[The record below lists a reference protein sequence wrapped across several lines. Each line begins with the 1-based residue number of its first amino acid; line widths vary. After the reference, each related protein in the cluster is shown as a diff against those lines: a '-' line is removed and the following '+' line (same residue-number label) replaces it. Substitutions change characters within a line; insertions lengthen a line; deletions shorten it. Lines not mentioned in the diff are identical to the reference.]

1 MAAGK
6 GGARSSGAGAAANT
20 GMVKKPTWTA
30 VGQPKG
36 DPTQGRQ
43 MMKAGASGK
52 GGPTI
57 TGTTTSNPQY
67 GAAARNTGVTNP
79 SWNAVGQPKG
89 DPTQGRQMLNTSPV
103 KPPQHGGLIG
113 QIGDAYR
120 NPLDFSGNQQV
131 NLPGKNPVD
140 VRTSDTKNLPTI
152 RGTDF
157 RNLPGVNVAD
167 TSKLPSISH
176 GGNGQ
181 WQGIEFSNP
190 FDSRYQGID
199 FTDNSNFQG
208 VDFQRGTQGVNFQ
221 RGTQGVDFQ
230 RGTQGVDF
238 QRGQQG
244 VDFQRGTQ
252 GVDFQRGTQGVDFQR
267 GQQGVDFSDPSQF
280 HGVDT
285 SRTNLMRDRQGL
297 AGQYDQNYG
306 DLGTRYGDIQ
316 NRFQFGDPNSYGAER
331 KSMEDAMYQR
341 AMNLLRPDL
350 ERQQSSINNDIA
362 NRGLAPTSQAAQSLQ
377 GQFSDQ
383 RDRTLND
390 LSLGAVMAG
399 SQEHQRL
406 ADLTSRNRQQA
417 FGEGLDMFGA
427 GQARTSSLDALNQ
440 AEEAEQHRQYGR
452 QIGLR
457 GQEANEANQVAL
469 QQLGL
474 RGIEAQEAGQ
484 LMNAQN
490 QLRSTQAQ
498 EAGNIMSA
506 QNQLRGTQAQEAG
519 NIMASQ
525 LGLRGVEAQEAGQI
539 MSAQNQLRG
548 TQAQEAGQIMTAQNQ
563 LRGTQAQE
571 AGQIMNAQ
579 NQLRSTQA
587 QEAGNIMNAQLGLR
601 GLQGSESNMRAQQQL
616 GLRGMQGSETA
627 QRAAQQLGLRQQ
639 QEQAAQRRMQAQIAA
654 RQAAM
659 QAQQQKFSQEMQLRQ
674 QLGTEGG
681 QRYGQDASARGQLFG
696 EQQAQFGNDM
706 AQRQQMQNE
715 MNTQF
720 GQQAQLRQQQIA
732 EQMTQRA
739 QPMNDLSS
747 LLNVAPQ
754 GLPSMP
760 GFTNYAIQ
768 SPDMM
773 GMAGSNYASQAN
785 AHAAGKGGMGSAVG
799 GLAGLFSDR
808 RLKTNIKAVGKLYNG
823 LKVYSYNFLGDDRTQ
838 IGLMADEVEEV
849 KPHAVGEFKGF
860 KTVDYRKAVV

>member
-20 GMVKKPTWTA
+20 GMVKKPTW
-30 VGQPKG
+30 
-36 DPTQGRQ
+36 
-43 MMKAGASGK
+43 
-52 GGPTI
+52 
-57 TGTTTSNPQY
+57 
-67 GAAARNTGVTNP
+67 
-79 SWNAVGQPKG
+79 NAVGQPKG
-89 DPTQGRQMLNTSPV
+89 NPTQSRQMLNTSPV
-103 KPPQHGGLIG
+103 KPPQQGGLIG
-113 QIGDAYR
+113 QIGDAYGK
-120 NPLDFSGNQQV
+120 PLDFSNLQEVKVPGENTV
-131 NLPGKNPVD
+131 NVRRATTEGLPSIH
-140 VRTSDTKNLPTI
+140 TSDI
-152 RGTDF
+152 
-157 RNLPGVNVAD
+157 
-167 TSKLPSISH
+167 SKLPSISA
-176 GGNGQ
+176 GGTPS
-181 WQGIEFSNP
+181 QGIDFSDPFNP
-190 FDSRYQGID
+190 RYQGID

-230 RGTQGVDF
+230 RGQQGVDF
-238 QRGQQG
+238 QRGTQG
-244 VDFQRGTQ
+244 VNFQRGTQ

-331 KSMEDAMYQR
+331 KSIEDAMYQR
-341 AMNLLRPDL
+341 SMNLLRPDL
-350 ERQQSSINNDIA
+350 ERQQSAISSDIA

-377 GQFSDQ
+377 GQFADQ

-452 QIGLR
+452 QIGFR
-457 GQEANEANQVAL
+457 GQQANEANQVAL

-474 RGIEAQEAGQ
+474 RGI
-484 LMNAQN
+484 
-490 QLRSTQAQ
+490 
-498 EAGNIMSA
+498 
-506 QNQLRGTQAQEAG
+506 
-519 NIMASQ
+519 
-525 LGLRGVEAQEAGQI
+525 EAQEAGQI

-548 TQAQEAGQIMTAQNQ
+548 TQAQEAGQIMNAQNQ

-571 AGQIMNAQ
+571 AGQIMSAQ
-579 NQLRSTQA
+579 NQLRNTQA
-587 QEAGNIMNAQLGLR
+587 QEAGNIMSAQLGLRGVEAQEAGQIMNAQNQLRGTQAQEAGQIMSAQNQLRNTQAQEAGNIMSAQLGLR
-601 GLQGSESNMRAQQQL
+601 GLQGSESNMRATQQL
-616 GLRGMQGSETA
+616 GLRGMQGSEAA
-627 QRAAQQLGLRQQ
+627 QRASQQLGLRQQ
-639 QEQAAQRRMQAQIAA
+639 QEQAAQRQMQASIAA
-654 RQAAM
+654 RNAAM
-659 QAQQQKFSQEMQLRQ
+659 QAEQMAFQQSS
-674 QLGTEGG
+674 
-681 QRYGQDASARGQLFG
+681 SARGQQFG
-696 EQQAQFGNDM
+696 EQQSLFGNDM
-706 AQRQQMQNE
+706 AQRQQAQIE
-715 MNTQF
+715 MNNQF

-732 EQMTQRA
+732 EQLTQRA

-773 GMAGSNYASQAN
+773 GMTGSNYASQAN

-823 LKVYSYNFLGDDRTQ
+823 LRVYSYNFLGDDRTQ